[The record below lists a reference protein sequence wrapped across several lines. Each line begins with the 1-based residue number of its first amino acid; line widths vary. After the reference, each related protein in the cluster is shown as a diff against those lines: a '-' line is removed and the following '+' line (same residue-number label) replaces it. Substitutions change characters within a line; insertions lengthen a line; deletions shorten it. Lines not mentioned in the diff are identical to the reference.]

1 VAGEV
6 LIIQVVIW
14 AYLIPNSF
22 LSVVMVGE
30 LAAYTKNLVPAGP
43 HRVTSHVYSP
53 PLAYLQSGAA
63 SLSYIVT
70 SRVPPQCGE
79 VGPDGTAAA
88 VRCSIRLRETRDTY
102 HHTARNHPYNFAR
115 PRVCLCPRETKNND
129 QIRTLFHTDY
139 CRFTPKQRQRHRT
152 ERTKKAVVIELSGKK
167 KAR

>member
-1 VAGEV
+1 M
-6 LIIQVVIW
+6 
-14 AYLIPNSF
+14 S
-22 LSVVMVGE
+22 
-30 LAAYTKNLVPAGP
+30 P
-43 HRVTSHVYSP
+43 HRPSLT
-53 PLAYLQSGAA
+53 YLQSGAA

-139 CRFTPKQRQRHRT
+139 CRFTPKQQQRHRT

-167 KAR
+167 RSKMIQAEKKKKKKKKNMRRSTTRNPAQTKNPNNRYVSPNRSFTTM